1 VGRVGAV
8 CAALA
13 TAAGEEGPDGFSI
26 TREGGAC
33 SGEERTVCS
42 PPGETGFEC
51 ASGTDSSGDID
62 VLFCEVLM

>member
-1 VGRVGAV
+1 MGS
-8 CAALA
+8 LSL
-13 TAAGEEGPDGFSI
+13 EK

-33 SGEERTVCS
+33 SGEERSVCS

-51 ASGTDSSGDID
+51 ATGTDSSGDID